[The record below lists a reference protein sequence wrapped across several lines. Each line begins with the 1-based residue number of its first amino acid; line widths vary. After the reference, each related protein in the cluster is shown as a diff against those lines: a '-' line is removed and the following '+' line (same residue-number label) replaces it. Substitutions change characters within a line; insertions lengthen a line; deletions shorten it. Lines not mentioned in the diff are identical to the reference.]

1 MSEMVTN
8 MSPES
13 GRLTTARGKQPR
25 LWGSV
30 LSWDTATIS
39 VPGGDAMRECL

>member
-1 MSEMVTN
+1 MPEMVTN

-13 GRLTTARGKQPR
+13 GRLSTARGKQPR
-25 LWGSV
+25 VWGLI

-39 VPGGDAMRECL
+39 VPGGDAVRERL

>member
-13 GRLTTARGKQPR
+13 GRLSTARGKQPHV
-25 LWGSV
+25 WGSV

-39 VPGGDAMRECL
+39 VPGGDAVREHL